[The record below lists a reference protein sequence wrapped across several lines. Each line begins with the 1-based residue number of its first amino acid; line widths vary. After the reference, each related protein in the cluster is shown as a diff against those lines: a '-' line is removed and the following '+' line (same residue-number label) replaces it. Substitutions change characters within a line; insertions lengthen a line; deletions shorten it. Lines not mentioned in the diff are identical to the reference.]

1 MVFVTFFLPLMEMW
15 ILKNLFSW
23 KDNNT
28 MLLIACRKVHFKIGK
43 VKCHGKVILPIFL
56 LLCCL
61 FKPLVMAMIK
71 WSPQGSII
79 LNLPGMYNVRS
90 TLVLGGYLGTGQNTS
105 FKFLLSMLGI

>member
-15 ILKNLFSW
+15 ILKHLFSW

-43 VKCHGKVILPIFL
+43 VKCRGKVILIIFL

-71 WSPQGSII
+71 WSQQGSTI
-79 LNLPGMYNVRS
+79 LNLPGMYNVIR
-90 TLVLGGYLGTGQNTS
+90 TLVLGGYVSTGQRPY
-105 FKFLLSMLGI
+105 F

>member
-1 MVFVTFFLPLMEMW
+1 MNCVDMDKNINYICDGICNFFFPLMEMW

-43 VKCHGKVILPIFL
+43 VKCHGKDILPIFL

-61 FKPLVMAMIK
+61 FKPLVMEMIK
-71 WSPQGSII
+71 WSQQGSTI
-79 LNLPGMYNVRS
+79 LNL
-90 TLVLGGYLGTGQNTS
+90 
-105 FKFLLSMLGI
+105 LGITMLEVH